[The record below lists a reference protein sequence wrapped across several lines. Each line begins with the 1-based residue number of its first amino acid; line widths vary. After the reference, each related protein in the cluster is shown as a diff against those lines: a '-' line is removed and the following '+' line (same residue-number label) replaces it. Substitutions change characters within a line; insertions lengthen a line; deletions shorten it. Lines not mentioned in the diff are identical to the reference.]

1 MDQGQQAVNYG
12 KQGLNAVL
20 KQQKERENA
29 AKGAG
34 SKAVRKVTQEPRN
47 KLMSQVNERVSKGF
61 KTAKEKVMSAFGKN
75 TAKNVAK
82 EAAKTVA
89 KGAVKEGAMAAAKC
103 TAVAAAGPVGVGV
116 AAAEKTAEFAVKNA
130 MNAHKTAENLVG
142 GVKGGMTNAVNQGA
156 ASMDAKTGEAAKD
169 VSMGMPKCA
178 NVDALIKSATPV
190 PAVAKGAM
198 VLGSKEQSQSL

>member
-1 MDQGQQAVNYG
+1 MDQGQQAVNYS

-47 KLMSQVNERVSKGF
+47 KLMSQVNERVSKGL

-89 KGAVKEGAMAAAKC
+89 KGAVKEGAMAAAKG
-103 TAVAAAGPVGVGV
+103 TAVAAGPVGVGV

-198 VLGSKEQSQSL
+198 VLGSKEQSQSLG